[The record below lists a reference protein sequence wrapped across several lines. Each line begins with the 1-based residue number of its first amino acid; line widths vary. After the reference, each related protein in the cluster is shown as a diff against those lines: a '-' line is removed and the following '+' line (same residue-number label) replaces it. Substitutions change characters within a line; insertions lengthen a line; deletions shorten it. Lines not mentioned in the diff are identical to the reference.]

1 MFSPIYFWHVAARL
15 NFPSALVM
23 FSYMRRFSGHFVL
36 FVILLTF
43 QSEIYLFA
51 LSWYFVCFQSMLLT
65 NFLSSLRMLK
75 VNIQIILLYF
85 GYQFTSFKFLV
96 THKLAPSMYL
106 GLYNTL
112 TMCSRFNVNQ
122 LLTECCKQ
130 NTKLCRGQ
138 VCDLTSNDFCTFLI
152 YVHLCPSEVCISVLG
167 HIQSK
172 NF

>member
-1 MFSPIYFWHVAARL
+1 
-15 NFPSALVM
+15 
-23 FSYMRRFSGHFVL
+23 
-36 FVILLTF
+36 
-43 QSEIYLFA
+43 
-51 LSWYFVCFQSMLLT
+51 VCFQSMLLT

-172 NF
+172 NFWLLVWMVWCVITQNVLFCKEIVMWGGSILTLAN